1 MADVISE
8 LLVRINAED
17 NASAVLGKVSSNV
30 NNMSGTVSNAANVVN
45 NVGNAVS
52 RNKNKFESTGKSI
65 KDFGFTEAA
74 IEADNVMRD
83 LKEGK

>member
-52 RNKNKFESTGKSI
+52 RNKNKF
-65 KDFGFTEAA
+65 
-74 IEADNVMRD
+74 
-83 LKEGK
+83 